1 MNCPSITLKINT
13 LGVGGPYVA
22 SIMIFHSV
30 ISALENVEGAPKF
43 YSTDYCHQYVRYGG
57 YGNVWGL
64 VTCDPDGI
72 DFFLKFIIF

>member
-1 MNCPSITLKINT
+1 LNINT

-30 ISALENVEGAPKF
+30 IAALKKVERAPKF

-64 VTCDPDGI
+64 VTCDSDSMFI
-72 DFFLKFIIF
+72 YLISKSFF